1 MQSTQTQT
9 TFRSEAADD
18 NLLSD
23 VWAYDKDGKKVYPY
37 KGKRGPKKGFFSV
50 NFTNDTR
57 RFEAMDE
64 QELVA
69 AILAGRFRERGT
81 IRMCRA
87 TSSSGQ
93 NAFAPVMFRGKRVKD
108 L

>member
-37 KGKRGPKKGFFSV
+37 KGKRGPRRGCSV
-50 NFTNDTR
+50 S
-57 RFEAMDE
+57 
-64 QELVA
+64 
-69 AILAGRFRERGT
+69 
-81 IRMCRA
+81 
-87 TSSSGQ
+87 TSRTTPGASRPWTSR
-93 NAFAPVMFRGKRVKD
+93 NS
-108 L
+108 